1 MRFQESVQHL
11 FVEMSTVF
19 SLENKLHMT
28 ISWVKMVLLNEK
40 SASVCKSGFI
50 TFRITGK

>member
-19 SLENKLHMT
+19 SPENKLHMT
-28 ISWVKMVLLNEK
+28 ISWVKMALLNEK
-40 SASVCKSGFI
+40 SVCKSGFI
-50 TFRITGK
+50 TFRSTGK